1 MGLTKGGR
9 SGDQLV
15 QIQVQVPDKL
25 APEQEELLRK
35 FAESAGM
42 AF

>member
-1 MGLTKGGR
+1 MGLVKGDR

-15 QIQVQVPDKL
+15 QVQVQVPEEL
-25 APEQEELLRK
+25 TPEQEELLKK

-42 AF
+42 PF